1 MCGEPA
7 DHPVSSI
14 HNGLG
19 GVGMTSRTG
28 SRPGVLAAGL
38 VIGAIL
44 AGCGQSGGT
53 GRPGAGFGT
62 EDIVA
67 QVRTDDSA
75 AALVPADV
83 RTTGVLTFGSAIG
96 SAPIA
101 FFGTDNKTAYG
112 VDIDFSNA
120 VGRVLGLRVDRQKIS
135 GPEILTGL
143 LSGKF
148 QVATANFAVTA
159 AREKVLDFVTYMR
172 DGGGFAVPDSSTLTG
187 SVTDLIQLC
196 GRTVGTGVGTT
207 YDQELEQ
214 SKSRCAA
221 AGRQPYRIETYS
233 DAAGQFLALR
243 EGRIE
248 VLMSTASVL
257 RYAVTQQ
264 PGMRFL
270 NQYGTRDIGF
280 GLRRGSPLAPALSAA
295 VNKLIADG
303 TYAKVLAKWHFPD
316 TAAIGRSEISP
327 PEPPG

>member
-1 MCGEPA
+1 
-7 DHPVSSI
+7 
-14 HNGLG
+14 
-19 GVGMTSRTG
+19 MTSRIG
-28 SRPGVLAAGL
+28 WCSHRRPALLAASL
-38 VIGAIL
+38 VLGATL
-44 AGCGQSGGT
+44 TGCGQSGPAAA
-53 GRPGAGFGT
+53 PGAGFST
-62 EDIVA
+62 EDIVS
-67 QVRTDDSA
+67 QVRQDDA
-75 AALVPADV
+75 IAALVPAEV
-83 RTTGVLTFGSAIG
+83 RTTGALSFGSAIG

-101 FFGTDNKTAYG
+101 FYGPDNKTAYG

-120 VGRVLGLRVDRQKIS
+120 VGRVLGLRINRQKIS

-159 AREKVLDFVTYMR
+159 AREQVLDFVTYMR
-172 DGGGFAVPDSSTLTG
+172 DGGGFAVPSSSTLTG
-187 SVTDLIQLC
+187 PVTDLTQLC

-221 AGRQPYRIETYS
+221 VGQQPYRIETYG

-243 EGRIE
+243 EGRID

-270 NQYGTRDIGF
+270 NQHGTRDVGF

-295 VNKLIADG
+295 TNKLIADG
-303 TYAKVLAKWHFPD
+303 AYAKILAKWQFPSSATVNHSD
-316 TAAIGRSEISP
+316 VSP
-327 PEPPG
+327 TEPPG